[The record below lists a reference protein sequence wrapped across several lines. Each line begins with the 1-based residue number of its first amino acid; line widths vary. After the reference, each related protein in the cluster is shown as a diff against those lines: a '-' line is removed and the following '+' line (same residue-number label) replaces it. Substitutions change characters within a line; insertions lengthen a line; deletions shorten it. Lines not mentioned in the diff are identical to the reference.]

1 VQINDEGEMTYPKI
15 QFMRRDE
22 KTHGTCGIMVNIIYP
37 VANIIMPCLVTV
49 RTIILPA
56 LQVVLGRKVK
66 AKRWRSRWRGAPIPL
81 SFVDSPPDAIFF
93 VPARSILKNG
103 LWTCST
109 GWGVS
114 PRANVW
120 WMWFHI
126 AELKNYVAGGMVGNI
141 IAFYWCGFLHCE
153 QHIMS

>member
-1 VQINDEGEMTYPKI
+1 MQINDEGEMTYPKI

-66 AKRWRSRWRGAPIPL
+66 AKRWRSR
-81 SFVDSPPDAIFF
+81 
-93 VPARSILKNG
+93 
-103 LWTCST
+103 
-109 GWGVS
+109 
-114 PRANVW
+114 
-120 WMWFHI
+120 
-126 AELKNYVAGGMVGNI
+126 
-141 IAFYWCGFLHCE
+141 
-153 QHIMS
+153 